1 MEAKYGSRHANSSQN
16 LNKSPHFHIRNRGF
30 FYKSIFEKVR
40 IDFVKFSNQFG
51 SEEMTKL
58 LIGILDKADNGVLMD
73 FLLCFFVRM
82 TNFIYWA

>member
-51 SEEMTKL
+51 SEEMKQATNWDFRQSRQW
-58 LIGILDKADNGVLMD
+58 GVNGFSAVLFRKD
-73 FLLCFFVRM
+73 D
-82 TNFIYWA
+82 